1 MSIYIEFEEQPPSDR
16 ELEHLEEVGIDE
28 NEGLV
33 INQSVVNLENI
44 ELICQHQV
52 QIIKLRHKKIR
63 RIKPHERFCDNNL
76 IAYELIT
83 NME

>member
-44 ELICQHQV
+44 ELIC
-52 QIIKLRHKKIR
+52 
-63 RIKPHERFCDNNL
+63 
-76 IAYELIT
+76 
-83 NME
+83 